1 MGNGH
6 NAHQNTRGMAVPFNS
21 RRPVLTQSVGLV
33 DVSVHYQG
41 HRAQR
46 TANGCLDQGG
56 HYTIYDWQAL
66 LKSNGLEDSMS
77 RRVNCHNNAV
87 AESFFQLLKRERSK
101 KKV

>member
-66 LKSNGLEDSMS
+66 LKSNSNLKVLFGDKIEPN
-77 RRVNCHNNAV
+77 VP
-87 AESFFQLLKRERSK
+87 ESS
-101 KKV
+101 